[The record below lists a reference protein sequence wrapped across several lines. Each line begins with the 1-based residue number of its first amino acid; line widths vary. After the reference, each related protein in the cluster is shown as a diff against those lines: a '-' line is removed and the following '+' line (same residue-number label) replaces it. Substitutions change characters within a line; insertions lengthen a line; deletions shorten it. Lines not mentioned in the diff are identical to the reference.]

1 VTLDLVK
8 YIVDEMTGPGDGDMS
23 ILIVGQRGSGKS
35 DLALDII
42 DGVRDELADRL
53 KKPQLEFF
61 DPQKDI
67 GVMLEEN
74 LLRVL
79 ASNVEDYHIKF
90 LDDIGFSKGFNSR
103 KHASKENDATT
114 SLFGIS
120 RTKRGLLIC
129 TVQSHMFVDNKL
141 RSLFKMYI
149 EVNGPHDWED
159 SVNFSGIHKITLHP
173 RDKSDPVH
181 FPHPREF
188 DKEDN
193 HKIVYTILASGLAC
207 PEIRNVYRPMRKAV
221 VDLVTNQK
229 FGYLTEKEDSGDN
242 EEDVPDQNKG
252 DMLFDYLHDNLDL
265 LEKRPNGKYYPSSY
279 IVEEF
284 LKDQGI
290 QISETMVKTIAKKV
304 RKETRKILP

>member
-1 VTLDLVK
+1 
-8 YIVDEMTGPGDGDMS
+8 MS
-23 ILIVGQRGSGKS
+23 ILIVGARGSGKS

-42 DGVRDELADRL
+42 DGVRDELVERL
-53 KKPQLEFF
+53 GGQPLDYF
-61 DPQKDI
+61 DPNKDI

-79 ASNVEDYHIKF
+79 AAQVNDYHIKF

-120 RTKRGLLIC
+120 RTKRGLLVC
-129 TVQSHMFVDNKL
+129 SVQSHMFIDNKL

-159 SVNFSGIHKITLHP
+159 SVNFSGLHKITLHP

-193 HKIVYTILASGLAC
+193 HKIVYTTLASGLAC
-207 PEIRNVYRPMRKAV
+207 PAIRDVYKPIRKAV

-229 FGYLTEKEDSGDN
+229 FGYLDEEEKNANDEDGVQDM
-242 EEDVPDQNKG
+242 NKG
-252 DMLFDYLHDNLDL
+252 DILFDYLHSNLDL

-279 IVEEF
+279 IAEEF
-284 LKDQGI
+284 LKDKGV
-290 QISETMVKTIAKKV
+290 QISESMAKSIIRKV
-304 RKETRKILP
+304 RKETRPYTNN